1 MQLNYTDGIKTLHSW
16 FLLGRNKSVTACLLM
31 LLRQIRL
38 SAVSDR
44 WWGSISR
51 PLWSCV
57 TRIRAAKRR
66 MRKLQLWERL
76 PVPLG
81 EWSGLVSCWED
92 TWAQG
97 QGSVCRCNGREPSSP
112 KGRRGSCPNFNSLWD
127 SWRACGLLQ
136 PNSTCSAPALDQPS
150 NKPASVCKVSGYLW
164 KEWATSLD
172 ESGHCATL
180 TLHGTAAGLHP
191 TSTDLLRSFWLH
203 GPGLLQQILLPEQRG
218 AERMHRWPQDATQ
231 LPNTSHELSSV
242 SPSVWLVLQPN
253 HDSAITLQNCNIKIN
268 N

>member
-66 MRKLQLWERL
+66 LRKLQLWERL

-97 QGSVCRCNGREPSSP
+97 QGRVCAAAMAGSPAAPRAGREAVQT
-112 KGRRGSCPNFNSLWD
+112 LT
-127 SWRACGLLQ
+127 ACGIPEGPVACCSQTALALPLLWISLRTSQ
-136 PNSTCSAPALDQPS
+136 PQYARSVVTCGRSGLPALMR
-150 NKPASVCKVSGYLW
+150 AVT
-164 KEWATSLD
+164 A
-172 ESGHCATL
+172 
-180 TLHGTAAGLHP
+180 LH
-191 TSTDLLRSFWLH
+191 
-203 GPGLLQQILLPEQRG
+203 
-218 AERMHRWPQDATQ
+218 
-231 LPNTSHELSSV
+231 
-242 SPSVWLVLQPN
+242 
-253 HDSAITLQNCNIKIN
+253 
-268 N
+268 